1 MVCPRIAWSTSRRT
15 SRRNGACLTHFRRS
29 PSCCAG
35 WGCLGRRRGHHTRW
49 VTPRR
54 ARLLKKPCR
63 TITGHS
69 GGAFRQDV
77 ATLVRGRGQRGPEGP
92 HRSPLVHRG
101 QRPPGRCDKR
111 FQSTYIFAAVRPT
124 TDDAFALVLPDATAG
139 TMDLFLA
146 EFANTLP
153 KKPPSRSWVVRAAGK
168 VA

>member
-92 HRSPLVHRG
+92 HRSPLVPSRSA
-101 QRPPGRCDKR
+101 
-111 FQSTYIFAAVRPT
+111 STGAVRQAVPVDLHLRRRRPT
-124 TDDAFALVLPDATAG
+124 TDDAFALV
-139 TMDLFLA
+139 
-146 EFANTLP
+146 
-153 KKPPSRSWVVRAAGK
+153 
-168 VA
+168 